1 MTRHDNYPDDIRNF
15 DDCPGSPYY
24 VDPSEALYDA
34 RDALVDAWRAE
45 YDLTGVVGWF
55 GGNPRDEAL
64 DSEETLGAILD
75 RFALLEVEQNP
86 PTEDGW

>member
-1 MTRHDNYPDDIRNF
+1 MTRHENYPDGIRNF

-34 RDALVDAWRAE
+34 RDALVAAWRDE
-45 YDLTGVVGWF
+45 YDKTGTVGWF

-64 DSEETLGAILD
+64 AGESLGSVFD

-86 PTEDGW
+86 PTDEGW